1 MALEHDASLLADST
15 FWVLISFV
23 IFAVLGYKYGRHTL
37 LKTLD
42 DRTVRIKADIEEAER
57 LRIEAQELLGE
68 YQRKHR
74 DALNEAE
81 DLLKNAQQQADLLE
95 KKAEEQ
101 LRLSIKRREEQAKE
115 KIRLAEEAALDEVR
129 NKVVDI
135 ATAAAADL
143 LKKNNEGKASE
154 KLMDNSIQSLQKA
167 LNAK

>member
-1 MALEHDASLLADST
+1 MAIEHDASLLADTT
-15 FWVLISFV
+15 FWVLIAAV
-23 IFAVLGYKYGRHTL
+23 IFAFVGYKYGRHTL

-42 DRTVRIKADIEEAER
+42 DRTSRIKANIEEAEN
-57 LRIEAQELLGE
+57 LRVEAQELLGE

-81 DLLKNAQQQADLLE
+81 DLLKNAQQQAELIE

-101 LRLSIKRREEQAKE
+101 LRVSVKRREEQAKE
-115 KIRLAEEAALDEVR
+115 KIRLAEEAALEEVR

-135 ATAAAADL
+135 ATAAASDL
-143 LKKNNEGKASE
+143 LKKSNEGKSGE